1 VLAVS
6 RPLIGWIVCDG
17 QTLRLRTVP
26 KRYGG
31 AVLAEQRVPDAAVQ
45 AFDRV
50 EPGELACQD
59 RAIRAGSVEDG
70 RWVLLGGRQ
79 VWP

>member
-1 VLAVS
+1 MSL
-6 RPLIGWIVCDG
+6 LIGWIVCDG
-17 QTLRLRTVP
+17 QTLRLRSVP

-31 AVLAEQRVPDAAVQ
+31 QTLAEQRIGPEAVE
-45 AFDRV
+45 AFGRV
-50 EPGELACQD
+50 EPGELTCQD
-59 RAIRAGSVEDG
+59 TAIRAGSVEHG

>member
-1 VLAVS
+1 MSL
-6 RPLIGWIVCDG
+6 LIGWIVSDG
-17 QTLRLRTVP
+17 ATLRLRTVP

-31 AVLAEQRVPDAAVQ
+31 QTLAEQRVSPEAAQ

-50 EPGELACQD
+50 EAGELACRD
-59 RAIRAGSVEDG
+59 PSIRAGTVEDQ
-70 RWVLLGGRQ
+70 RWILLGGRQ

>member
-1 VLAVS
+1 MSHDLH
-6 RPLIGWIVCDG
+6 GWMVCDG

-26 KRYGG
+26 RRYGG
-31 AVLAEQRVPDAAVQ
+31 QTLAEQRVGPEAVQ
-45 AFDRV
+45 AFDRL
-50 EPGELACQD
+50 EPGELACRD

-70 RWVLLGGRQ
+70 RWLLLGGRQ

>member
-1 VLAVS
+1 MTRV
-6 RPLIGWIVCDG
+6 GWIVCDG
-17 QTLRLRTVP
+17 QALRLRSVP

-31 AVLAEQRVPDAAVQ
+31 QTLAEQRIGPLAVQ

-50 EPGELACQD
+50 EQGELTCRD
-59 RAIRAGSVEDG
+59 TAIRAGSVEDG

>member
-1 VLAVS
+1 MS

-17 QTLRLRTVP
+17 QTLRLRTHP

-31 AVLAEQRVPDAAVQ
+31 AVLAQRSVPPEVVQ

-50 EPGELACQD
+50 EPGETTTEDPAV
-59 RAIRAGSVEDG
+59 RPGSVADG